1 MIAYESNDNEKA
13 LDLLKHALE
22 LAPQHARAHWGLG
35 MVYSREGQ
43 DEKARDEFEAASRID
58 PDEPKVHYQLSQV
71 YARLG
76 DSERAR
82 AELRLYQEA
91 QKRSDD
97 RIKLSQRRPAVE
109 EREQPRP

>member
-1 MIAYESNDNEKA
+1 MA
-13 LDLLKHALE
+13 
-22 LAPQHARAHWGLG
+22 
-35 MVYSREGQ
+35 YSREG
-43 DEKARDEFEAASRID
+43 DSEKARDEFEASARID

-82 AELRLYQEA
+82 AELQLYREA
-91 QKRSDD
+91 QKRSEE
-97 RIKLSQRRPAVE
+97 RIKLSQRLPSSK